1 MSTKVSALTQ
11 ATNSE
16 MGAASLAYIVTDPSG
31 TPASKKSTLAR
42 MGALPD
48 SWVDDVKNS
57 TGTQTLQAGAVQH
70 GTTFIRLRSGQ
81 QGTGVRFWWDG
92 GVGAQ
97 TVTIE
102 LFEYPGDI
110 SSAGTSVA
118 SGTVSCN
125 AQGIYSGNFSSAY
138 TLLAG
143 KSYAATWYNAN
154 YWSQYTSLSYLGP
167 RDRVRFR
174 DFLLIDGGVYKLG
187 GGAGAPTVTL
197 GVGTDR
203 VYLIEPLVSG

>member
-11 ATNSE
+11 ATNAE
-16 MGAASLAYIVTDPSG
+16 LAGASLTYLVTDPSG
-31 TPASKKSTLAR
+31 TPASKKSSLSR
-42 MGALPD
+42 IGLPTG
-48 SWVDDVKNS
+48 WVDEIQQS
-57 TGTQTLQAGAVQH
+57 TGTQTLQAGGVQH
-70 GTTFIRLRSGQ
+70 GSTFIRLRSGQ
-81 QGTGVRFWWDG
+81 QGTGVRFWWNG

-110 SSAGTSVA
+110 NSAGTSVA

-125 AQGIYSGNFSSAY
+125 AQGIYSGTFSSAY

-154 YWSQYTSLSYLGP
+154 YWSVYSSLSYLGP

-174 DFLLIDGGVYKLG
+174 DYILIDGGVYKSG
-187 GGAGAPTVTL
+187 GGTGAPTVTL

-203 VYLIEPLVSG
+203 VFLIEPVISG